1 MRRSPRRPPGVLA
14 EIIVHEGTTV
24 PVNAIVA
31 RIETEKG
38 AAVARLRRRRLRRH
52 LPRARPRS
60 VPRQACGT
68 GCPAAPAAPAPSG
81 LLRPARSRSASA
93 PSRRRSCVAWRRT
106 RAWRSAP
113 SPVRASPGASPRR
126 TWSSTSRRGAGR
138 TERGAESPCRAV
150 CRPRSPSRWAR
161 THEPMF
167 NPWPGDVVE
176 PMSKIRRLTA
186 DHMRQAK
193 QVAAHVTS
201 FFEIDLTRIAGSAPT
216 RAQAFEAETGQKLT
230 FLPFIIRAVVENLR
244 RHPVLN
250 ATVSG
255 TDVILRKRFN
265 IGIAV
270 ALDPTGLIV
279 PVLKDADGL
288 NLTGIT
294 RGTNDLA
301 ARARSKKLSPMD
313 VQDAT
318 FTITNPGVFGSLMG
332 TPIIPVGTTAILCL
346 GAIEKRP
353 KVITGPTARTPSPSA
368 PAPTSRSA
376 STTAW
381 WTAPTPTVHG
391 RPQEDARERHRLSAA
406 LPDHPSHGR
415 HAAGARAL
423 PRPGAR
429 ARAHYFRR
437 RGAGT
442 GCSRSRH
449 CRAPSWSSARRTTP
463 RPYQAAHA
471 AAPDPCPRS
480 DPHLFDRGAR
490 LMPTRALEI
499 DGRVEG
505 VPQRLHHPVRRRRVR
520 PALRAAVSRTN
531 ARCVSRATRRGRRSR
546 EQSLAE
552 TWTTRRCV
560 GSSTLS
566 QPSAHSPEAGYAP

>member
-1 MRRSPRRPPGVLA
+1 MARVDVIMPQMGESIAEGTLSKWLKKVGDEVKRDEPIFEISTDKVDAEIPAPTAGVLA

-38 AAVARLRRRRLRRH
+38 ASL
-52 LPRARPRS
+52 
-60 VPRQACGT
+60 
-68 GCPAAPAAPAPSG
+68 APAAA
-81 LLRPARSRSASA
+81 
-93 PSRRRSCVAWRRT
+93 
-106 RAWRSAP
+106 AP
-113 SPVRASPGASPRR
+113 SPAAHTPPPAMTPPAVTAPVVPSASTPAPARPAATSGSFEERIRTKSSPLVRRMAADAGVDITALSGSGIAGRVTKKDLVDYMESGPRTPASPASLPGGLP
-126 TWSSTSRRGAGR
+126 SSLSLPIGHAN
-138 TERGAESPCRAV
+138 E
-150 CRPRSPSRWAR
+150 PSFTAWA
-161 THEPMF
+161 
-167 NPWPGDVVE
+167 GDVVE

-201 FFEIDLTRIAGSAPT
+201 FFEIDLTRIARIRANT
-216 RAQAFEAETGQKLT
+216 RAAFEAETGQKLT
-230 FLPFIIRAVVENLR
+230 YLPFIIRAVVENLR

-270 ALDPTGLIV
+270 ALEPTGLIV

-353 KVITGPTARTPSPSA
+353 KVITGPDGEDTIAIRTCAYFSISFDHRVVDGA
-368 PAPTSRSA
+368 
-376 STTAW
+376 
-381 WTAPTPTVHG
+381 
-391 RPQEDARERHRLSAA
+391 DADRFMADLKKTLESV
-406 LPDHPSHGR
+406 
-415 HAAGARAL
+415 AG
-423 PRPGAR
+423 
-429 ARAHYFRR
+429 
-437 RGAGT
+437 
-442 GCSRSRH
+442 
-449 CRAPSWSSARRTTP
+449 
-463 RPYQAAHA
+463 
-471 AAPDPCPRS
+471 
-480 DPHLFDRGAR
+480 
-490 LMPTRALEI
+490 
-499 DGRVEG
+499 
-505 VPQRLHHPVRRRRVR
+505 
-520 PALRAAVSRTN
+520 
-531 ARCVSRATRRGRRSR
+531 
-546 EQSLAE
+546 
-552 TWTTRRCV
+552 
-560 GSSTLS
+560 
-566 QPSAHSPEAGYAP
+566 